1 MLCWKPAA
9 HRCLFHLL
17 CTDMALTDKAKIT
30 DCKKIFLFCKDKLLL
45 CGKNKDAPQLPAAA
59 VFAQFIDKKIVN
71 EWFYD
76 SDYGYTAA
84 RTEKELQDSKDFS
97 FFYLPLRSIFALE
110 YPFARLAARSL
121 ALLNWKDSTRFC
133 SACAGVLE
141 NAEDETALVCS
152 ACGKRLYPA
161 LSPAI
166 IVQVYKGEKLL
177 LAKHRERNT
186 DIYTCLAGYV
196 EPGENL
202 EECVQREVREETGI
216 EISDIR
222 YVASQ
227 SWPFPNQFMVGFRA
241 RWKSGD
247 ICIQKSEIADARW
260 FDKDNLPSIPKAGS
274 LAYRLI
280 SGK

>member
-1 MLCWKPAA
+1 M
-9 HRCLFHLL
+9 
-17 CTDMALTDKAKIT
+17 
-30 DCKKIFLFCKDKLLL
+30 
-45 CGKNKDAPQLPAAA
+45 
-59 VFAQFIDKKIVN
+59 
-71 EWFYD
+71 
-76 SDYGYTAA
+76 
-84 RTEKELQDSKDFS
+84 
-97 FFYLPLRSIFALE
+97 
-110 YPFARLAARSL
+110 
-121 ALLNWKDSTRFC
+121 
-133 SACAGVLE
+133 
-141 NAEDETALVCS
+141 
-152 ACGKRLYPA
+152 
-161 LSPAI
+161 
-166 IVQVYKGEKLL
+166 
-177 LAKHRERNT
+177 
-186 DIYTCLAGYV
+186 

-274 LAYRLI
+274 LAYKLI